1 MQAETPISHV
11 KEKLPLTTSVN
22 TPMKSPVHAN
32 ANLKLKSALE
42 KLGEAL
48 EMMVEQQKKRR
59 QHRDIE
65 MEAISHLA
73 DENLGV

>member
-11 KEKLPLTTSVN
+11 KEKLSLTSSVN
-22 TPMKSPVHAN
+22 TPMKNPVRTH

-48 EMMVEQQKKRR
+48 EMMVEQQEKRR
-59 QHRDIE
+59 QH
-65 MEAISHLA
+65 
-73 DENLGV
+73 